1 MLDAEAIQSAVKR
14 MVAAASGPSQVI
26 LFGSYARGTADEGS
40 DLELLVRL
48 PAPERATDQPKPPAD
63 PRPPA
68 MAERGAAIHANGARS
83 AGSQD
88 RAPTPAGRR
97 VMRRLGQMACCGLAW
112 SSVLVLAPA
121 APPAA
126 AQVNPLSALGRVVST
141 TIDARSKQDVAADTE
156 IGAAASKQLLE
167 DKAAEWAG
175 VTVLVFQRHVVLAG
189 AVKTEAVRKRV
200 EELLRKDKRIRS
212 LNNEL
217 LVGNVGSL
225 ARDTALEARIN
236 AALTAAS
243 GVSSVNMRWC
253 ATGGHVVLMGVAQ
266 SAGEAALANA
276 KVRSIGGV
284 KSIKSHLR
292 VVARKK

>member
-1 MLDAEAIQSAVKR
+1 
-14 MVAAASGPSQVI
+14 
-26 LFGSYARGTADEGS
+26 
-40 DLELLVRL
+40 
-48 PAPERATDQPKPPAD
+48 
-63 PRPPA
+63 
-68 MAERGAAIHANGARS
+68 
-83 AGSQD
+83 
-88 RAPTPAGRR
+88 
-97 VMRRLGQMACCGLAW
+97 MRRLGQMACCGLAW
-112 SSVLVLAPA
+112 SSVLVLALAEPH
-121 APPAA
+121 AA

-189 AVKTEAVRKRV
+189 AVKTEVVRKRV

-217 LVGNVGSL
+217 LVGHVGSL